1 MHYLLVP
8 VQKWGPWRV
17 GSKVSPCVPQEMSDS
32 MAGDEPDLSVVQGTL
47 GRSELNPS
55 FFGRTF
61 SLGVLLAKSLLTF
74 L

>member
-1 MHYLLVP
+1 M
-8 VQKWGPWRV
+8 
-17 GSKVSPCVPQEMSDS
+17 SPCVPQEMSDS